1 MHRNLYS
8 SLLSWKTSPRR
19 KPLLLRGARQTG
31 KTYLLED
38 FGRREFEACITLN
51 FEKDPALADFFSGDL
66 QPDEL
71 VRNLSLYTGRKI
83 RPETD
88 LLFFDEVQS
97 SDRAL
102 NSLKYFHEL
111 APEYHLAAAGSLL
124 GIALSG
130 PSAFPVGKV
139 NFLDLYPMSF
149 LEFLQAVGAAEYK
162 ELIQSRKEMSPFPEP
177 IHNELLRY
185 LRTYFFTGGM
195 PECVAYYA
203 STGDLEAVRSIQNEI
218 LGAYVMD
225 FAKYASAPDIPKL
238 RMIWDAIPAQLA
250 RPKKRFFLSNLKKS
264 ARLRDF
270 ENAIQWLEKAGL
282 IHRVFRLKT
291 ARKPLK
297 AYAEENIFKVY
308 ALDIGLVGAQ
318 TGTTP
323 DLIVRGDKLFQEF
336 EGALT
341 ESYVL
346 QELIAEKG
354 LELYYWESN
363 GTAEVDF
370 VCEYSRLIYPL
381 EAKAG
386 INVKS
391 KSLQSFDSKFTPPYL
406 GRTSLLNMKRDGR
419 ILSYP
424 LYAVSLFPDPPCR
437 NVGDA

>member
-83 RPETD
+83 RPEKD

-149 LEFLQAVGAAEYK
+149 PEFLQAVGAAEYK
-162 ELIQSRKEMSPFPEP
+162 ELIQSREEMSPFPEP
-177 IHNELLRY
+177 IHNELLQH

-225 FAKYASAPDIPKL
+225 FAKYASAADIPKL

-282 IHRVFRLKT
+282 IHRVFRVKT

-318 TGTTP
+318 TGMTP
-323 DLIVRGDKLFQEF
+323 DLIVRGDRLFQEF

-370 VCEYSRLIYPL
+370 VCEYSSLIYPL

-419 ILSYP
+419 ILNYP
-424 LYAVSLFPDPPCR
+424 LYAISLFP
-437 NVGDA
+437 VAAA